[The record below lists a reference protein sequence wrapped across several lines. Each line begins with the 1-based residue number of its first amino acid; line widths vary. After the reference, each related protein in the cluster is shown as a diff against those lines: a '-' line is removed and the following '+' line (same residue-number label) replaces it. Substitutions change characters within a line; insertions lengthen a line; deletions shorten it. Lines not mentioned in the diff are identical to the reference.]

1 MRKSIITQL
10 KISIK
15 IGGIALACLP
25 LLSAVIASAESQ
37 SLVHAKSD
45 SFVQLPLV
53 PCWFNGKH
61 VLYIQTEAS
70 DSSVA
75 QAQDVNLVT
84 NLSSAANSSV
94 VDDIYVFSNFQ
105 QPNVI
110 ASAPKPVGPK
120 NTDPDYRPLW
130 QVSSVTWNTGVSP
143 HELTSEAD
151 IKAAASNGQL
161 TISRTDII
169 VNCPVIQAD
178 GAGTLPNA
186 RIFGE
191 RNDQQVI
198 LPLINCW
205 YNGAQILY
213 IQTDASDATVAK
225 AQGVNYVPG
234 LAGAANTGVVDDIYV
249 VTNFKQ
255 YNVIPSEPYPIG
267 PENTDPDYT
276 PLWQVSNV
284 AWNQG
289 VPPRVLTS
297 EADIRTAASNGE
309 LTINKTDV
317 VLNCPVLGS
326 KLSTTKIFSP

>member
-1 MRKSIITQL
+1 MKQYIITQL
-10 KISIK
+10 KK
-15 IGGIALACLP
+15 VMKVGGVAVACLP
-25 LLSAVIASAESQ
+25 LLQAGIASAD
-37 SLVHAKSD
+37 SD
-45 SFVQLPLV
+45 SLVQLPLV
-53 PCWFNGKH
+53 KCWFNGKH

-70 DSSVA
+70 DPSVA

-110 ASAPKPVGPK
+110 ASAPQPLGPK
-120 NTDPDYRPLW
+120 NADPDYRPLW
-130 QVSSVTWNTGVSP
+130 QVSSVTWSAGVSP

-169 VNCPVIQAD
+169 VNCPVIYAD

-191 RNDQQVI
+191 RGDKQVI
-198 LPLINCW
+198 LPLVNCW
-205 YNGAQILY
+205 YNGAQMLY
-213 IQTDASDATVAK
+213 IQTDASDPSVAK
-225 AQGVNYVPG
+225 AQDVNYVPG
-234 LAGAANTGVVDDIYV
+234 LAGAANSSFVDDIYV

-255 YNVIPSEPYPIG
+255 YNVIASEPHPIG
-267 PENTDPDYT
+267 PQNIDPNYT

-284 AWNQG
+284 TWNKG
-289 VPPRVLTS
+289 VTPHVLTS
-297 EADIRTAASNGE
+297 EADILTAASNGE
-309 LTINKTDV
+309 LTVNKTDV
-317 VLNCPVLGS
+317 IVNCPVLGS